1 MKNYSLNT
9 KKGAIMASIEDSLRE
24 KELQKAKD
32 ILAFCEL
39 EDGEY
44 PISKEEAKELEY
56 LKTNEMEQSSLE
68 NE

>member
-1 MKNYSLNT
+1 
-9 KKGAIMASIEDSLRE
+9 MASIEDSLRE

-44 PISKEEAKELEY
+44 PISKNCKSYQRESDFLG
-56 LKTNEMEQSSLE
+56 
-68 NE
+68 

>member
-1 MKNYSLNT
+1 
-9 KKGAIMASIEDSLRE
+9 MASIEDSLRE

-32 ILAFCEL
+32 ILAFYEL

-44 PISKEEAKELEY
+44 SLSKEEAKSFENF
-56 LKTNEMEQSSLE
+56 KTNEMEQSSLE

>member
-1 MKNYSLNT
+1 
-9 KKGAIMASIEDSLRE
+9 MASIEDSLRE
-24 KELQKAKD
+24 RVAKSKRYFS
-32 ILAFCEL
+32 FCEL

>member
-24 KELQKAKD
+24 KELQKAKN

-44 PISKEEAKELEY
+44 PLSKEEAKSFENF
-56 LKTNEMEQSSLE
+56 KTNEMEQSSLE

>member
-1 MKNYSLNT
+1 
-9 KKGAIMASIEDSLRE
+9 MASIEDSLRE
-24 KELQKAKD
+24 KELQRAKN

-44 PISKEEAKELEY
+44 ALSEEEAKSFENF
-56 LKTNEMEQSSLE
+56 KTNEMEQSSLE

>member
-1 MKNYSLNT
+1 
-9 KKGAIMASIEDSLRE
+9 MASIEDSLRE

>member
-1 MKNYSLNT
+1 
-9 KKGAIMASIEDSLRE
+9 MASIEDSLRE
-24 KELQKAKD
+24 KELQRAKN

-44 PISKEEAKELEY
+44 PLSKEEAKSFENF
-56 LKTNEMEQSSLE
+56 KTNEMEQSSLE

>member
-1 MKNYSLNT
+1 
-9 KKGAIMASIEDSLRE
+9 MASIEDSLRE
-24 KELQKAKD
+24 KELQRAKN

-44 PISKEEAKELEY
+44 PLSKEEAKKLEY